1 MGRRFRSE
9 RGSNP
14 MLRRCDYCRGRIAK
28 SARRDARYCSQTCQ
42 VAAYRH
48 GRQREVQ
55 MEEKVPK
62 EVASLAALLMA
73 SPEEAVGYKL
83 GIALEGAQLLTFFP
97 PACRRSKRFDG
108 SFSVAPFFRLR
119 PFEPPRIP
127 IVGRYA
133 VRIFD
138 AAGRQ
143 LPTPAALSM
152 GVDVT
157 VCVRGNAL
165 RRW

>member
-1 MGRRFRSE
+1 
-9 RGSNP
+9 

-28 SARRDARYCSQTCQ
+28 RARKDARYCSQTCQ
-42 VAAYRH
+42 VAAYRQ
-48 GRQREVQ
+48 GKQREVQ
-55 MEEKVPK
+55 MKERVPK
-62 EVASLAALLMA
+62 EVASLAVLLMA
-73 SPEEAVGYKL
+73 SPEEAVGYRL

-97 PACRRSKRFDG
+97 AAGRRSKRFDG
-108 SFSVAPFFRLR
+108 SFSMASFFRLR
-119 PFEPPRIP
+119 PFEPPRVP

-165 RRW
+165 RLW